1 MSPIG
6 RSIALLAVLAG
17 FPTHTFAAATADLS
31 VGVLWPE
38 RQRSFLQDGP
48 GFLLSAEQVEELAA
62 LDTAGRQAWIE
73 SFLANDPDPSTP
85 VNELAEGVQRRK
97 ALLQRE
103 FLSPR
108 DVRAQLLFLHG
119 EPDARQ
125 RIDCLTTFKPLE
137 IWTYGRD
144 SEAVEL
150 VLYRPGTTLPF
161 RLWLPWD
168 SKAILYTSE
177 MEYYLRQWDELRSR
191 IRPGVKRFDRQLCAE
206 ARRVD
211 RVTGFDGISQPLD
224 EAPASRGLSAF
235 LEPPEDL
242 AAWAESAAATAP
254 TPAPEAELEV
264 ADVEL
269 LFPEREGQRMRTRVR
284 LTLPPDASLEVA
296 VPGEEEA
303 EAEESVAEEGET
315 GDEEAEDEDQEPQTL
330 NRGDGMRVEVR
341 APRERDRAA
350 DLPPAPEADEPELR
364 VALDGVIERDDE
376 IFEDFRLRFRLSPE
390 VLESGEPI
398 ALDFDR
404 KLRPDTTFVLRMRL
418 EDEVGGAVGYV
429 ARGFQVPRLAN
440 QAHASREATLSAGA
454 IAEDIVKMRIAGADS
469 LHLVPPG
476 DQVILTH
483 WRAEALVTGDRI
495 EKVAFFVDE
504 QLQLTRTQPPFT
516 AELRLA
522 DYPEELVVRAEG
534 YDATG
539 ELVAADE
546 VVLNQPRGAFRVRI
560 QEPARGRP
568 AVATDNRLPME
579 VEVVVP
585 EGQRV
590 ERVEL
595 RVNDEVRQTLTA
607 PPWRGVVELPPP
619 SEITYVSAVAFLDN
633 GRQQE
638 DLRILNAP
646 GFVEQVDVDLVELYT
661 TVTDRNGRLLRG
673 LPQSAFRVLEDG
685 RPQKIAQFEEVENLP
700 LTLGIAID
708 ISGSMGS
715 SLPVAVD
722 AAGDFL
728 NAIITPRDTCFLLS
742 FADAVRLEMAPT
754 DDPAAL
760 EAGMSGLAAEGW
772 TALYD
777 AVVAGLYYFRGNS
790 GRRALILLSDGEDTA
805 SRYDYQGMLE
815 YARRSGV
822 TIYTVALD
830 VPNPNGRGGL
840 GRGARNRLRELAR
853 ETGGRS
859 FTIRAADQLTG
870 VYQEIEDELRSQYLI
885 AYAPDG
891 QGEPD
896 TFREVEV
903 EVEGGEA
910 RTIRGY
916 YR

>member
-1 MSPIG
+1 MSSIG

-17 FPTHTFAAATADLS
+17 FPTLAFAAATADLS

-62 LDTAGRQAWIE
+62 LDTAGRAVWIE
-73 SFLANDPDPSTP
+73 NFLANDPDPSTP

-97 ALLQRE
+97 ALLRRE

-144 SEAVEL
+144 TEAVEL

-177 MEYYLRQWDELRSR
+177 MEYYLRQWNELRSR
-191 IRPGVKRFDRQLCAE
+191 IRPGVKRFDRQLCSE

-211 RVTGFDGISQPLD
+211 RVTGFDGVSEPLD
-224 EAPASRGLSAF
+224 EAPDSRVLSAF
-235 LEPPEDL
+235 LEPQENL
-242 AAWAESAAATAP
+242 AAWAESAAATVP
-254 TPAPEAELEV
+254 PPAPEAELEV
-264 ADVEL
+264 ADVEF

-284 LTLPPDASLEVA
+284 LTLPTGAPLEVA

-303 EAEESVAEEGET
+303 EAEEEGET
-315 GDEEAEDEDQEPQTL
+315 GEEEAEDEDQESQVL

-341 APRERDRAA
+341 APEDRYRAPEA
-350 DLPPAPEADEPELR
+350 PPAPEADEPELR

-398 ALDFDR
+398 ALVFDR

-418 EDEVGGAVGYV
+418 EDEVGGAVGYAV
-429 ARGFQVPRLAN
+429 RGFQVPRLAN
-440 QAHASREATLSAGA
+440 QEDAARESILSADA
-454 IAEDIVKMRIAGADS
+454 IAEDIAQERIAGADS

-476 DQVILTH
+476 DEVILTH
-483 WRAEALVTGDRI
+483 WRAEALITGDRI
-495 EKVAFFVDE
+495 EKVAFFVDD
-504 QLQLTRTQPPFT
+504 QLQLTRTRPPFS

-534 YDATG
+534 YDAAG

-585 EGQRV
+585 EGQKV

-595 RVNDEVRQTLTA
+595 RVNDEVQQTLTA

-661 TVTDRNGRLLRG
+661 TVVDRSGRLVRG
-673 LPQSAFRVLEDG
+673 LPQNAFRVLEDG
-685 RPQKIAQFEEVENLP
+685 RPQEIAQFEEVENLP

-708 ISGSMGS
+708 VSGSMGT

-754 DDPAAL
+754 DDPTAL
-760 EAGMSGLAAEGW
+760 EAGLSGLAAEGW

-777 AVVAGLYYFRGNS
+777 SVVAGLYYFRGNS

-805 SRYDYQGMLE
+805 SRYD
-815 YARRSGV
+815 
-822 TIYTVALD
+822 
-830 VPNPNGRGGL
+830 
-840 GRGARNRLRELAR
+840 
-853 ETGGRS
+853 
-859 FTIRAADQLTG
+859 
-870 VYQEIEDELRSQYLI
+870 
-885 AYAPDG
+885 
-891 QGEPD
+891 
-896 TFREVEV
+896 
-903 EVEGGEA
+903 
-910 RTIRGY
+910 
-916 YR
+916 

>member
-1 MSPIG
+1 MSSIG

-17 FPTHTFAAATADLS
+17 FPTLASTAATADLS

-62 LDTAGRQAWIE
+62 LDTAGRAAWIE
-73 SFLANDPDPSTP
+73 DFLANDPDPSTA
-85 VNELAEGVQRRK
+85 VNELAEGVQSRK
-97 ALLQRE
+97 ALLRRE

-144 SEAVEL
+144 TEAVEL

-191 IRPGVKRFDRQLCAE
+191 IRPGVKRFDRQLCPE
-206 ARRVD
+206 ARWVD
-211 RVTGFDGISQPLD
+211 RVTGFDGVSEPLD
-224 EAPASRGLSAF
+224 EAPDSRVMSAL

-242 AAWAESAAATAP
+242 AAWAESAAATASP
-254 TPAPEAELEV
+254 PAPETALEV
-264 ADVEL
+264 ADVEF

-284 LTLPPDASLEVA
+284 LTLPTGAPLEIA
-296 VPGEEEA
+296 VPGEKEA
-303 EAEESVAEEGET
+303 EAEESETGEAEGE
-315 GDEEAEDEDQEPQTL
+315 DEDEDQESQTL

-341 APRERDRAA
+341 TPRERNRAA
-350 DLPPAPEADEPELR
+350 DAPPAPEADEPELR

-398 ALDFDR
+398 ALVFDR

-418 EDEVGGAVGYV
+418 EDEVGGAVGYAV
-429 ARGFQVPRLAN
+429 RGFQVPRLAN
-440 QAHASREATLSAGA
+440 QEDAARESILSADA
-454 IAEDIVKMRIAGADS
+454 IAEDVAQERIAGADS
-469 LHLVPPG
+469 LHLVPSG
-476 DQVILTH
+476 DEVILTH

-504 QLQLTRTQPPFT
+504 QLQLTRTRPPFT

-534 YDATG
+534 YDAAG

-585 EGQRV
+585 EGQKV

-595 RVNDEVRQTLTA
+595 RVNDEVQQTLTA
-607 PPWRGVVELPPP
+607 PPWRAVVELPPP

-661 TVTDRNGRLLRG
+661 TVVDRSGRLVLG

-685 RPQKIAQFEEVENLP
+685 RPQEIAQFEEVENLP

-708 ISGSMGS
+708 VSGSMGT

-722 AAGDFL
+722 AASDFL
-728 NAIITPRDTCFLLS
+728 DAIITPRDTSFLLS

-760 EAGMSGLAAEGW
+760 EAGLSGLSAEGW
-772 TALYD
+772 TAMYD

-830 VPNPNGRGGL
+830 VPGPGSRGL
-840 GRGARNRLRELAR
+840 GRQARNRLRELAR
-853 ETGGRS
+853 ETGGRA
-859 FTIRAADQLTG
+859 FAIRAASELTG

-903 EVEGGEA
+903 EVKGGEA